1 MQLSPISPDQI
12 DWSVH
17 YPAHFPKL
25 EAGQAHSGDGKQV
38 EMADVGCGFGGLSG
52 KNECNFVASPLTQIA
67 VSLADMFPDKLI
79 LAMEIRERVVEI
91 VQERIVKIRA
101 ESAPKYS
108 NVACV
113 RVNAMKNL
121 PNWFRKG
128 QVGRS
133 LQLQYLIS
141 VFSAS
146 ATKDFLPF
154 PRPTL

>member
-1 MQLSPISPDQI
+1 M
-12 DWSVH
+12 
-17 YPAHFPKL
+17 
-25 EAGQAHSGDGKQV
+25 
-38 EMADVGCGFGGLSG
+38 
-52 KNECNFVASPLTQIA
+52 CNFVANLLTLIA